1 MDVDGRGQACPPQAL
16 CPQPSI
22 SGAEQVFL
30 ELHSFSVASPSSGGF
45 DLWNALKVRRGT
57 CLNLFSSEKKTVE
70 TVERKRQVSLG
81 RTAEGGRLSSQRA
94 TQSSFLSHVL
104 FV

>member
-22 SGAEQVFL
+22 SGA

-81 RTAEGGRLSSQRA
+81 GTAEGGRLSSQRA
-94 TQSSFLSHVL
+94 TQSSFQSHVL